1 MNQSSSNLYHCSGWV
16 SFWSSRVRNGLAC
29 LFICL
34 PMLAFA
40 SGSDTNQATQAAPD
54 LTALPLDS
62 LMQLELPKVYAASKV
77 EQKVTEAPASITVIT
92 ADDIK
97 KQGYQTLGDALQSV
111 P

>member
-1 MNQSSSNLYHCSGWV
+1 MNQSSSNLYQNSG
-16 SFWSSRVRNGLAC
+16 RVFLGSIRVCKGLAS

-40 SGSDTNQATQAAPD
+40 SGSDTNQAAPD

-77 EQKVTEAPASITVIT
+77 
-92 ADDIK
+92 
-97 KQGYQTLGDALQSV
+97 
-111 P
+111 